1 MGSIVNKILDMGTIN
16 LSRKFVD
23 GLLSLGTKRIEFEL
37 LEYLCE
43 KGSDE
48 YLKIALFDFY
58 LYCYI
63 YQYGKFEYDSWYH
76 KWDFIYLKQIYV
88 RHKQGMEEALMVK
101 YNYVEP
107 KIKRMFYHFCDT
119 LVERNVVNKAE
130 FEDFI
135 HTTSLSTAP
144 QHHKFEGLSRDDILF
159 RQGFEGIENY
169 LQSQYPNCDSLLKFT
184 NHAYYKS
191 YFNQ

>member
-169 LQSQYPNCDSLLKFT
+169 LQSQYQIVIL
-184 NHAYYKS
+184 Y
-191 YFNQ
+191 